1 MIRRM
6 RVRPGGRLL
15 WGPADVAG
23 QDVDFRAEQE
33 KREDLSSRRLLP
45 WNGNTQ
51 KRMRF
56 FYRKCALDY
65 ATKERKG
72 KENFFD
78 CESNTTDN

>member
-6 RVRPGGRLL
+6 RVRPGGRQL

-23 QDVDFRAEQE
+23 QDVDFRADQE

-51 KRMRF
+51 KACVYFIQNARLIMLLREW
-56 FYRKCALDY
+56 
-65 ATKERKG
+65 ERKL
-72 KENFFD
+72 F
-78 CESNTTDN
+78 